1 MHPDRGDSL
10 ANAIDLINDQ
20 LMPAKINVFFLL
32 KEINK
37 ERGMIRDLYGFI
49 RYHDL
54 FTYERRGASLRVF
67 VEASRHQGDHTPTI
81 GMPKMRP

>member
-1 MHPDRGDSL
+1 MR
-10 ANAIDLINDQ
+10 
-20 LMPAKINVFFLL
+20 LMPAKISVFLL

-54 FTYERRGASLRVF
+54 FTYERRGASLSF
-67 VEASRHQGDHTPTI
+67 FGASRHQGDHTPTI
-81 GMPKMRP
+81 GMPKMWP